1 LTKVGGNQFSLS
13 GVTVDPALGNVDV
26 IEGSLSLETSTS
38 GLGNP
43 ASSLLIHNNA
53 TLQLFNLAAP
63 LNKQISMG
71 LSGGDNT
78 TLIAGSGTGNTI
90 AGAMVFN
97 GAVIAGF
104 DSVRTLQLKW
114 WNNGRSDVVYT
125 RRGPARIRVL
135 SPDAVIVTDAL
146 RSQRTDSAGVTTQA
160 DFAATS
166 VWQKRPEGWRI
177 VAVHESTAG
186 R

>member
-1 LTKVGGNQFSLS
+1 MRSRSWAIVCTPVLLAG
-13 GVTVDPALGNVDV
+13 ALAAQGA
-26 IEGSLSLETSTS
+26 
-38 GLGNP
+38 P
-43 ASSLLIHNNA
+43 ASPRRQVEPLLESMMVAANA
-53 TLQLFNLAAP
+53 HDTDRFLAPYLHDSTLV
-63 LNKQISMG
+63 
-71 LSGGDNT
+71 
-78 TLIAGSGTGNTI
+78 
-90 AGAMVFN
+90 MVFN
-97 GAVIAGF
+97 GAVISGF

-125 RRGPARIRVL
+125 RRAPARFRVL
-135 SPDAVIVTDAL
+135 GPDALIVTDAL
-146 RSQRTDSAGVTTQA
+146 RSQRTDSAGVTRQA

>member
-1 LTKVGGNQFSLS
+1 MRSRSWATICA
-13 GVTVDPALGNVDV
+13 P
-26 IEGSLSLETSTS
+26 I
-38 GLGNP
+38 
-43 ASSLLIHNNA
+43 LLA
-53 TLQLFNLAAP
+53 GAAAAQSAPAAP
-63 LNKQISMG
+63 RRQVEPLLESMMVAANAHDTDRF
-71 LSGGDNT
+71 LASYLHDS
-78 TLIAGSGTGNTI
+78 TLV
-90 AGAMVFN
+90 MVFN

-125 RRGPARIRVL
+125 RRAPARFRVL
-135 SPDAVIVTDAL
+135 SPDAVVVTDAL